1 MNLIFIRHG
10 DPDYSID
17 SLTEKGWREAE
28 LLSAR
33 TVKWNVKEFYCSPLG
48 RARDTASL
56 TLNKLNRAATTCDW
70 LKEFFIPVK
79 DPETGKD
86 RIPWDFMPNYWT
98 KEPDFYHKDT
108 WFTSPVMQ
116 TGNVETEFAKVKD
129 GIDTLLKEHGYV
141 RNGNYYKVIQGNS
154 DTLVF
159 FCHLGV
165 QFVILSHLLGIPA
178 PLLWQGCFVAPTSV
192 TVLTTEERGQGE
204 AYFRLRTLGDT
215 AHLYVAGE
223 PYSRSGFFK
232 EQFSDDI
239 TPDNT
244 PIILSF

>member
-33 TVKWNVKEFYCSPLG
+33 TTTWDVKEFYCSPLG
-48 RARDTASL
+48 RAKDTASL
-56 TLNKLNRAATTCDW
+56 TLNKVNRTAVIKDW
-70 LKEFFIPVK
+70 LKEFYVPVK
-79 DPETGKD
+79 DPKTGKD
-86 RIPWDFMPNYWT
+86 RIPWDFMPDYWT
-98 KEPDFYHKDT
+98 NIPEFYHKDSWT
-108 WFTSPVMQ
+108 QAPVMQ
-116 TGNVETEFAKVKD
+116 TGNVDAEFEKVKT
-129 GIDTLLKEHGYV
+129 GIDTVLAEHGYK
-141 RNGNYYKVIQGNS
+141 RTGNYYKVVQGNH

-165 QFVILSHLLGIPA
+165 QFALLSHLLGIPA

-192 TVLTTEERGQGE
+192 TVLTSEERIEGK
-204 AYFRLRTLGDT
+204 AYFRLRTLGDC
-215 AHLYVAGE
+215 AHLYTGKE

-232 EQFSDDI
+232 EAFSDDKS
-239 TPDNT
+239 PDVA
-244 PIILSF
+244 PEILSF

>member
-33 TVKWNVKEFYCSPLG
+33 TTTWNVKEFYCSPLG
-48 RARDTASL
+48 RAKDTASL
-56 TLNKLNRAATTCDW
+56 TLNKVNRTAVIKDW
-70 LKEFFIPVK
+70 LKEFYVPVK

-86 RIPWDFMPNYWT
+86 RIPWDFMPDYWT
-98 KEPDFYHKDT
+98 NIPEFYHKDT
-108 WFTSPVMQ
+108 WTQASVMQ
-116 TGNVETEFAKVKD
+116 TGNVAPEFEKVKT
-129 GIDTLLKEHGYV
+129 GIDAVLAEHGYE
-141 RNGNYYKVIQGNS
+141 RTGNYYKVVQGNH

-165 QFVILSHLLGIPA
+165 QFAMLSHLLGIPA

-192 TVLTTEERGQGE
+192 TVLTSEERVEGN
-204 AYFRLRTLGDT
+204 AYFRLRTLGDC
-215 AHLYVAGE
+215 AHLYTGKE

-232 EQFSDDI
+232 EAFFDDKS
-239 TPDNT
+239 PEAA
-244 PIILSF
+244 PEILSF

>member
-33 TVKWNVKEFYCSPLG
+33 TTKWEVKEFYCSPLG
-48 RARDTASL
+48 RAKDTASL
-56 TLNKLNRAATTCDW
+56 TLNKLGRTATIHDW
-70 LKEFFIPVK
+70 MKEFYVPVK
-79 DPETGKD
+79 DPATGTD
-86 RIPWDFMPNYWT
+86 RIPWDFMPDYWT
-98 KEPDFYHKDT
+98 NIPEFYHKDT
-108 WFTSPVMQ
+108 WFTAPVMQ
-116 TGNVETEFAKVKD
+116 TGEVASEFEKVKN
-129 GIDTLLKEHGYV
+129 GIDAVLKEHGYE
-141 RNGNYYKVIQGNS
+141 RNGSYYKVVEGNH

-178 PLLWQGCFVAPTSV
+178 PLLWQGAFVAPTSV
-192 TVLTTEERGQGE
+192 TVLTTEERVEGD
-204 AYFRLRTLGDT
+204 ACFRLRTLGDT

-232 EQFSDDI
+232 ECFADDADAKHVPEI
-239 TPDNT
+239 K
-244 PIILSF
+244 SF

>member
-33 TVKWNVKEFYCSPLG
+33 TTKWDVTEFYCSPLG
-48 RARDTASL
+48 RAKDTASL
-56 TLNKLNRAATTCDW
+56 TLNKLNRTATIHDW
-70 LKEFFIPVK
+70 LKEFFVPVK

-98 KEPDFYHKDT
+98 KAPDLYHKDT
-108 WFTSPVMQ
+108 WYKAPVMQ
-116 TGNVETEFAKVKD
+116 TGNIEAEFAKVKE
-129 GIDTLLKEHGYV
+129 GIDTLLAEHGYV
-141 RNGNYYKVIQGNS
+141 RNGNYYTVTKGNH

-159 FCHLGV
+159 FCHLGA
-165 QFVILSHLLGIPA
+165 QFTILSHLLGIPA

-192 TVLTTEERGQGE
+192 TVLTSEERVQGE
-204 AYFRLRTLGDT
+204 AFFRLRTLGDT
-215 AHLYVAGE
+215 SHLYVAGE
-223 PYSRSGFFK
+223 PCSRSGFFR
-232 EQFSDDI
+232 EQFFDEIDPENPPEI
-239 TPDNT
+239 K
-244 PIILSF
+244 SF

>member
-33 TVKWNVKEFYCSPLG
+33 TTKWNVKEFYCSPLG
-48 RARDTASL
+48 RARDTASF
-56 TLNKLNRAATTCDW
+56 TLHKLNRTATIHDW
-70 LKEFFIPVK
+70 LKEFFVPVK
-79 DPETGKD
+79 DPETGND

-98 KEPDFYHKDT
+98 KEENFYHKDT
-108 WFTSPVMQ
+108 WYKAPVMQ
-116 TGNVETEFAKVKD
+116 TGNIEAEFSKVKE
-129 GIDTLLKEHGYV
+129 GIDTLLAEHGYV
-141 RNGNYYKVIQGNS
+141 RNGNYYKVVQGNH

-159 FCHLGV
+159 FCHLGA

-192 TVLTTEERGQGE
+192 TVLTTEERVKGE

-215 AHLYVAGE
+215 SHLYVAGE
-223 PYSRSGFFK
+223 PNSRSGFFR
-232 EQFSDDI
+232 EQFLDDI
-239 TPDNT
+239 NPDNI
-244 PIILSF
+244 PIIQSF

>member
-33 TVKWNVKEFYCSPLG
+33 TTKWNVKKFYCSPLG
-48 RARDTASL
+48 RAKDTASL
-56 TLNKLNRAATTCDW
+56 TLNKLNRTAIIHDW
-70 LKEFFIPVK
+70 LKEFFVPVK
-79 DPETGKD
+79 DPETGND

-108 WFTSPVMQ
+108 WYKAPVMQ
-116 TGNVETEFAKVKD
+116 TGNIEEEFSKVKE
-129 GIDTLLKEHGYV
+129 GIDTLLAEHGYV
-141 RNGNYYKVIQGNS
+141 RNGNYYKVVQGNH

-159 FCHLGV
+159 FCHLGA
-165 QFVILSHLLGIPA
+165 QFTILSHLLGIPT

-192 TVLTTEERGQGE
+192 TVLTTEERVQGE

-215 AHLYVAGE
+215 SHLYVAGE

-232 EQFSDDI
+232 EQFSDDT
-239 TPDNT
+239 TPGNT
-244 PIILSF
+244 PVIQSF